1 MISSKQ
7 GQTARG
13 LVYTQLRRSIV
24 MGHRRPGERLN
35 MHALA
40 EDFGVSVTPVREA
53 LQMLDREGLV
63 STKPRSGHFV
73 THLTLKQLLDWL
85 ELREILELGAV
96 ERAATRI
103 TDEQLQELEQVH
115 AGYTGEDEE
124 SVECYLGENRRLHC
138 LIAEASGNRQLAEM
152 LGHVHDRLARF
163 MVVSHAG
170 QSMLEYRHEPLIKAL
185 RTRDPATARQVML
198 DELDEMREVTLEHV
212 TREESAFWYLGTHS
226 QQTERGE
233 K

>member
-1 MISSKQ
+1 
-7 GQTARG
+7 
-13 LVYTQLRRSIV
+13 

-124 SVECYLGENRRLHC
+124 SVECYLGENRRMHC

-185 RTRDPATARQVML
+185 RTRDPATARQVESRTPL
-198 DELDEMREVTLEHV
+198 GPRHDRRPCPGGPLG
-212 TREESAFWYLGTHS
+212 ESAAGGTH
-226 QQTERGE
+226 QCRLAARGSTPTWPPSRAGLI
-233 K
+233 